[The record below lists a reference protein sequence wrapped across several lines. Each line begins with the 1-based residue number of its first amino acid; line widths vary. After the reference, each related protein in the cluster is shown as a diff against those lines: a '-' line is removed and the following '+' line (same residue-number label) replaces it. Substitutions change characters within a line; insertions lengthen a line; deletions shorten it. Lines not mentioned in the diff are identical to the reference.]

1 MFGPFGVDLSVKY
14 TVNRFDVPVS
24 AQRAQIPICVRGTLT
39 F

>member
-14 TVNRFDVPVS
+14 VVNSFNEPTSHNVHM
-24 AQRAQIPICVRGTLT
+24 IPISVRGTLT